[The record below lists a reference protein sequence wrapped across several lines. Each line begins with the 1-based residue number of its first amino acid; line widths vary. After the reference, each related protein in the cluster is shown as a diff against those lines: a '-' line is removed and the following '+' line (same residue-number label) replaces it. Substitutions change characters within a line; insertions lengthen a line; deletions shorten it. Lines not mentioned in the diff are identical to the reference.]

1 MITKT
6 QLNQVLECMMPKEKI
21 KIRLSSKYDNKWYFI
36 ENFVTTTKRG
46 NDYQCYVLTIGDN
59 QDWMSDE
66 KSVNID
72 KITEKSI
79 HVYSLNIF
87 GEGIRYKLDLEDVTL
102 ESKVYE
108 DDMLKAFEEWKED
121 GNVIVVEN
129 YGSVT
134 DDVGVK
140 FYSTQDSQWRNRIP
154 LTDEALFDYYKGE
167 FGGWLHSLPSDT
179 KTGHIFS

>member
-6 QLNQVLECMMPKEKI
+6 QLNQVLECMMPQEKI
-21 KIRLSSKYDNKWYFI
+21 KIRLSDKYDNKWFFI
-36 ENFVTTTKRG
+36 ENFVTLAKRG
-46 NDYQCYVLTIGDN
+46 NDYQSYVLTIGDN
-59 QDWMSDE
+59 QNWISDV

-72 KITEKSI
+72 KITDKSI

-87 GEGIRYKLDLEDVTL
+87 GKILRYKLDLEDVTL

-108 DDMLKAFEEWKED
+108 DDVLKAFEEWKED

-129 YGSVT
+129 YGKVT

-154 LTDEALFDYYKGE
+154 LTDEALFEYYRSE
-167 FGGWLHSLPSDT
+167 FQLTL
-179 KTGHIFS
+179 